1 MLNKINDMQVEFV
14 GERSIT
20 VNKEQ
25 TLLDASLQA
34 GIPHFH
40 ACGGK
45 GKCTTCR
52 IMILEGEE
60 NLSRPNK
67 KEAKL
72 RDSIKMKS
80 SIRLACQTRVLRE
93 PVVVERI
100 IKDEAEISQYIQLN
114 KKELKAIKLK
124 PLGEE
129 KYLVLFFLD
138 IRNFTPFVESYLPFD
153 VMYITRKLYEIFH
166 KVIHKY
172 NGKIIETAGDGLYAV
187 FGFET
192 SIKKAADD
200 GISAGLAIID
210 ELDRLNKTYLN
221 VYFFKEFEVGIGIH
235 SGKVIIGQL
244 NLEGR
249 LKTTVM
255 GLAVNIAS
263 RIQNATKDLN
273 NSFVASEEVVRHSSL
288 KVSSQY
294 SQINLKGV
302 TSNYNVHL
310 LGRQYKKPKSQ

>member
-1 MLNKINDMQVEFV
+1 MQIEFV
-14 GERSIT
+14 GERMIT
-20 VNKEQ
+20 VNKDQ
-25 TLLDASLQA
+25 TILDASLQS

-72 RDSIKMKS
+72 RESIQMTS
-80 SIRLACQTRVLRE
+80 SIRLACQTKVLQE

-100 IKDEAEISQYIQLN
+100 IKDISEIPQYIQLN
-114 KKELKAIKLK
+114 EKDLKAKKLK

-129 KYLVLFFLD
+129 RYLVLFFLD
-138 IRNFTPFVESYLPFD
+138 IRNFTPFIETYLPFD
-153 VMYITRKLYEIFH
+153 VMYITRKLFDVFYKIIIKH
-166 KVIHKY
+166 K
-172 NGKIIETAGDGLYAV
+172 GKLIETAGDELYVV
-187 FGFET
+187 FGLET
-192 SIKKAADD
+192 SIRDAADD
-200 GISAGLAIID
+200 SISAGLEIID
-210 ELDRLNKTYLN
+210 ELDKLNRSYLN
-221 VYFFKEFEVGIGIH
+221 VYFFKEFDVGIGIH
-235 SGKVIIGQL
+235 SGKVIIGEL

-273 NSFVASEEVVRHSSL
+273 NSLVASEEVVRHSSF
-288 KVSSQY
+288 KVKHQSSH
-294 SQINLKGV
+294 INLKGV
-302 TSNYNVHL
+302 TSNYNVYL
-310 LGRQYKKPKSQ
+310 LGREYKKPNQKDESDQKI

>member
-1 MLNKINDMQVEFV
+1 MQVEFV
-14 GERSIT
+14 GEKLIT
-20 VNKEQ
+20 VNKDQ

-52 IMILEGEE
+52 IMVLEGEE
-60 NLSRPNK
+60 NLSPLNK

-72 RDSIKMKS
+72 SDSIKMRS

-93 PVVVERI
+93 PVVIDRI
-100 IKDEAEISQYIQLN
+100 IKDEAEITQYIQLN
-114 KKELKAIKLK
+114 KKDLRAIKLK

-138 IRNFTPFVESYLPFD
+138 IRNFTPFIETYLPFD
-153 VMYITRKLYEIFH
+153 VMYVTRKLFEIFY
-166 KVIHKY
+166 KIISKY
-172 NGKIIETAGDGLYAV
+172 RGRIIETAGDELYAV

-192 SIKKAADD
+192 SIKEAANN
-200 GISAGLAIID
+200 GISAGLDIIE
-210 ELDRLNKTYLN
+210 ELDKLNKTYLS
-221 VYFFKEFEVGIGIH
+221 VYFFREFEVGIGVH
-235 SGKVIIGQL
+235 SGKVIIGEL

-263 RIQNATKDLN
+263 RIQDATKDLN
-273 NSFVASEEVVRHSSL
+273 NSFIASEEVVRHSSH
-288 KVSSQY
+288 KADYQS

-302 TSNYNVHL
+302 TSNYNVYL
-310 LGRQYKKPKSQ
+310 LGRPYKTAE